1 MNERLAYIGS
11 CLGVAVIVTLLFY
24 FLALERGYSQT
35 DIIIGSIWTFVLA
48 MIISSPVIIPV
59 IRKKLRRSESS

>member
-1 MNERLAYIGS
+1 MNERLAYTGS
-11 CLGVAVIVTLLFY
+11 CFAVSAIVTLFFY
-24 FLALERGYSQT
+24 FLALEGGYSQT

-59 IRKKLRRSESS
+59 IRKKLKRPESS